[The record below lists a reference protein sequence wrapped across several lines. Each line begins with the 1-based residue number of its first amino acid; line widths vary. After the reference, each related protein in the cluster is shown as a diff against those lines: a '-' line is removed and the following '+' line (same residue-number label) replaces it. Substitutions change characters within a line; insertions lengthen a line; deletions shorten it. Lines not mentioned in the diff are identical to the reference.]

1 MQLHQFRDY
10 QSLNLYATITI
21 TITTISMTSLF
32 RFLFCCLW
40 GWSTLTRPLRR
51 LGQSNLRLRP

>member
-10 QSLNLYATITI
+10 QSLNLHASIA
-21 TITTISMTSLF
+21 ITTGITTTNLF
-32 RFLFCCLW
+32 GRFFRW

-51 LGQSNLRLRP
+51 LGQSYLFLRP